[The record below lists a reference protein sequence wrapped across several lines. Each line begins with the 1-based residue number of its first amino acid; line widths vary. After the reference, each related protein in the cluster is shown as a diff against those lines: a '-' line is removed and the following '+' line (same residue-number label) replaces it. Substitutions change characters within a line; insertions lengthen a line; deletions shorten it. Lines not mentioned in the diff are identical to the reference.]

1 MSGNILLV
9 DDEPDI
15 LEGLD
20 MVLSDEGFLV
30 RRASSGKEAMDIF
43 AAESFDLVITD
54 IRMPEMDGL
63 ELLRK
68 VKETDEDVEVIVL
81 TGYASLETAI
91 QALTDGRAYSYLTK
105 PLENIDEFL
114 VSVNQALERRRLRT
128 ENKELV
134 TRLKAANAEL
144 EKRVRERTAEL
155 HKSNVMLREA
165 KEEAEIANVAK
176 GNFLGSMSHELRTP
190 LNAVI
195 GFSEILRMD
204 KISEKHAEYVK
215 HIHDS
220 GMHLL
225 TLIEDVLELS
235 QIEISDIRLKF
246 SEVNIKRLIEGSQDV
261 IKERADKKRIC
272 LDFHVSEEVAGLDID
287 ADKRRL
293 RQVLFNLL
301 TNAVNFT
308 PDRGEIRVSADLI
321 SELKKGEKQSAIR
334 ISVSDSG
341 IGIAPEHQRKI
352 FEAFYQVQG
361 GITGKTPGTGLGLTI
376 SKRFIDLH
384 GGNIWVESE
393 LGKGAKF
400 VFTLPISQ

>member
-9 DDEPDI
+9 DDEPEI
-15 LEGLD
+15 LENLD
-20 MVLSDEGFLV
+20 MALSDEGFTV

-43 AAESFDLVITD
+43 VAESFDLVITD
-54 IRMPEMDGL
+54 IRMPKMDGL

-91 QALTDGRAYSYLTK
+91 QALRDGRACSYLTK
-105 PLENIDEFL
+105 PLENIDELL
-114 VSVNQALERRRLRT
+114 VSVSQALERRRLRT

-134 TRLKAANAEL
+134 TRLEAANAEL

-155 HKSNVMLREA
+155 HESNVMLRKA

-190 LNAVI
+190 LNSVI
-195 GFSEILRMD
+195 AFSDILRMD

-215 HIHDS
+215 HIYDS

-235 QIEISDIRLKF
+235 QIEISDIRLEF
-246 SEVNIKRLIEGSQDV
+246 FEVNIKRLIEWSQDM

-293 RQVLFNLL
+293 RQILFNLL

-308 PDRGEIRVSADLI
+308 PDSGEIRVSADLI
-321 SELKKGEKQSAIR
+321 SELKKGEKQFAIR